1 MKQTSF
7 SFIKNNYRK
16 EFGGSLLKN
25 KRKSQRPLSIKLPI
39 HLVLRS
45 HSAKIFL
52 PSQRSLEFRMKKLAE
67 KYYIRIY
74 SLSLNWNHVHLVL
87 KVNSREDYKRFIRH
101 LTSSLALL
109 AKKKG
114 KVFEFRPYTRIL
126 TWGREFETI
135 LNYIRLNDLEAFG
148 FLNRKKLKADIL
160 RLRQIKRRVQ

>member
-1 MKQTSF
+1 M
-7 SFIKNNYRK
+7 
-16 EFGGSLLKN
+16 KN
-25 KRKSQRPLSIKLPI
+25 KRKSQRPLSTKLPI

-52 PSQRSLEFRMKKLAE
+52 PSQRSLEIRMKKLAE

-74 SLSLNWNHVHLVL
+74 SLSLNWSHVHLVL
-87 KVNSREDYKRFIRH
+87 KVNTREDYKRFIRH

-109 AKKKG
+109 AKKKE
-114 KVFEFRPYTRIL
+114 KIFEFRPYTRIL

-148 FLNRKKLKADIL
+148 FLNRKKLKTDNL
-160 RLRQIKRRVQ
+160 LFKRKRRLWKSPPHHIRKLG